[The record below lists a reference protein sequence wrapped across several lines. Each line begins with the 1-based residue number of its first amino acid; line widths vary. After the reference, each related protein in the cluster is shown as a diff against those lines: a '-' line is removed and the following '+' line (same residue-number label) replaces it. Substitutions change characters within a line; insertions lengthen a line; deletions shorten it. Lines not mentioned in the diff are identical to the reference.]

1 MSAVVQEKLYSV
13 QVGRGAG
20 PSVKLEK
27 LKISRL
33 PLCNNT
39 TTAIILCKDYLKN
52 ISVVSMQQHH
62 QVQQQWSQIIF
73 TRPKK
78 NYSTQKSFL
87 FNIRDLLHMIQGYR
101 ILLKLVILYLCLMRE
116 FHDIHLQN
124 VFLIISNSSSPES
137 LITLSKWLFKW
148 GEFKL
153 CHKSHQLVKLTK
165 DSFGALSK
173 YSIFTSVLSQ
183 SLKPLFLVCFVKLW
197 IGILEE

>member
-52 ISVVSMQQHH
+52 ISAVSMQQHH
-62 QVQQQWSQIIF
+62 QQQGSQIIF
-73 TRPKK
+73 TRPPK
-78 NYSTQKSFL
+78 NNLTQKSFL
-87 FNIRDLLHMIQGYR
+87 FNIRDLLHMIQGDR
-101 ILLKLVILYLCLMRE
+101 ILLKLVILYLGFMRA

-148 GEFKL
+148 KESKV
-153 CHKSHQLVKLTK
+153 CHKSLQLVKTQERIVLK
-165 DSFGALSK
+165 HLPQDFDDLSN
-173 YSIFTSVLSQ
+173 ILHFD
-183 SLKPLFLVCFVKLW
+183 VKK
-197 IGILEE
+197 

>member
-52 ISVVSMQQHH
+52 ISAASMQQHH
-62 QVQQQWSQIIF
+62 QQQGSQIIF

-78 NYSTQKSFL
+78 NSLDPKVVSIQHQGSSTYDTGISDSPQ
-87 FNIRDLLHMIQGYR
+87 
-101 ILLKLVILYLCLMRE
+101 
-116 FHDIHLQN
+116 
-124 VFLIISNSSSPES
+124 ISNFVSGLDES
-137 LITLSKWLFKW
+137 I
-148 GEFKL
+148 
-153 CHKSHQLVKLTK
+153 
-165 DSFGALSK
+165 
-173 YSIFTSVLSQ
+173 
-183 SLKPLFLVCFVKLW
+183 P
-197 IGILEE
+197 

>member
-52 ISVVSMQQHH
+52 IWTASMQQRH
-62 QVQQQWSQIIF
+62 QQEGSQIIF

-78 NYSTQKSFL
+78 KSLDPKVVSIQHQGSSTYDTGISDSPQ
-87 FNIRDLLHMIQGYR
+87 
-101 ILLKLVILYLCLMRE
+101 
-116 FHDIHLQN
+116 
-124 VFLIISNSSSPES
+124 ISNFVSGFEES
-137 LITLSKWLFKW
+137 I
-148 GEFKL
+148 
-153 CHKSHQLVKLTK
+153 
-165 DSFGALSK
+165 
-173 YSIFTSVLSQ
+173 
-183 SLKPLFLVCFVKLW
+183 P
-197 IGILEE
+197 

>member
-1 MSAVVQEKLYSV
+1 MHFTILIVSPREKKTFQTPDISTVRIFFFPFYISSFVILLQLFLKQSMSAVVQEKLYSV

-52 ISVVSMQQHH
+52 ISAVSMQQHH
-62 QVQQQWSQIIF
+62 QQQGSQIIF

-101 ILLKLVILYLCLMRE
+101 ILLKLVILYLCLMRA

-137 LITLSKWLFKW
+137 LITLSK
-148 GEFKL
+148 
-153 CHKSHQLVKLTK
+153 
-165 DSFGALSK
+165 
-173 YSIFTSVLSQ
+173 
-183 SLKPLFLVCFVKLW
+183 
-197 IGILEE
+197 

>member
-52 ISVVSMQQHH
+52 ISAVSMQQHH

-148 GEFKL
+148 KESKV
-153 CHKSHQLVKLTK
+153 CHKSLQLVKTQERIVLK
-165 DSFGALSK
+165 HLPQDFDDLSNNLH
-173 YSIFTSVLSQ
+173 FD
-183 SLKPLFLVCFVKLW
+183 VKK
-197 IGILEE
+197 

>member
-1 MSAVVQEKLYSV
+1 MQ
-13 QVGRGAG
+13 QHHH
-20 PSVKLEK
+20 
-27 LKISRL
+27 
-33 PLCNNT
+33 CHH
-39 TTAIILCKDYLKN
+39 LCKDYLKN
-52 ISVVSMQQHH
+52 ISAVSMQQHH

-101 ILLKLVILYLCLMRE
+101 ILLKLVILYLGLRRA

-148 GEFKL
+148 KESKV
-153 CHKSHQLVKLTK
+153 CHKSLQLVKTQERIVLK
-165 DSFGALSK
+165 HLPQDFDDLSN
-173 YSIFTSVLSQ
+173 ILHFD
-183 SLKPLFLVCFVKLW
+183 VKK
-197 IGILEE
+197 